1 MKNSLAHFLIV
12 LVVLLTGQISAQQ
25 ETSEIS
31 STLVKPGDLQV
42 LIGDWTGS
50 LTYMDYSS
58 NKPYTMPSNL
68 LVKQGSNEYQ
78 IILQFSYPNEPKANS
93 KEKISIA
100 KDGKQ
105 LNKNMVKSRQEMS
118 VGLVKITTENQGKDN
133 NKKALIRNTYLL
145 GTNQFI
151 ISKEVKFE
159 NSEEWLKRNE
169 YSFER

>member
-1 MKNSLAHFLIV
+1 
-12 LVVLLTGQISAQQ
+12 
-25 ETSEIS
+25 
-31 STLVKPGDLQV
+31 
-42 LIGDWTGS
+42 
-50 LTYMDYSS
+50 
-58 NKPYTMPSNL
+58 MPSNL